1 MQAQQPQ
8 QQPQAHQQQQQQP
21 KPQQLPPTMPVYAR
35 LDDLCGRVEIYRG
48 RHSVVW
54 TCTCA
59 RTKAPLILK
68 GYVKARMTERNH
80 HQVRREIRLMRMI
93 K

>member
-1 MQAQQPQ
+1 
-8 QQPQAHQQQQQQP
+8 
-21 KPQQLPPTMPVYAR
+21 
-35 LDDLCGRVEIYRG
+35 
-48 RHSVVW
+48 VVW

-59 RTKAPLILK
+59 RTKRPLILK

-80 HQVRREIRLMRMI
+80 HQVRREIRLMRMV

>member
-1 MQAQQPQ
+1 MQQQPQ
-8 QQPQAHQQQQQQP
+8 QQPQSQSQQHEQQQQQQP
-21 KPQQLPPTMPVYAR
+21 PVYAA
-35 LDDLCGRVEIYRG
+35 LDDLSNRVEIYRG

-54 TCTCA
+54 TCCCA
-59 RTKAPLILK
+59 ATKRPLILK

-80 HQVRREIRLMRMI
+80 HQVRREIRLMRMV